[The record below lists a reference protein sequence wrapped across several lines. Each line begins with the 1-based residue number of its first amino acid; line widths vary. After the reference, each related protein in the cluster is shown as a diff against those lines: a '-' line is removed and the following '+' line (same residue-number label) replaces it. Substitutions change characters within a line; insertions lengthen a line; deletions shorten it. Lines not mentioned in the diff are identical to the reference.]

1 MPKSSLKSVLNLLV
15 TFVVAGIIFI
25 SCGEDEVGKS
35 GIDTSNTS
43 PIINDFTVPTEAN
56 SGEEVILEVV
66 AHDQEGDALTY
77 TWEVSGGKLSSRNQE
92 TVIWIPPQE
101 PRQLFGRF
109 LEKTIVVT
117 VTVNDNISKP
127 VYRSRQVKVR
137 LLNRIEPS
145 EFVAGIMLEYPL
157 SKVQILYGE
166 ASVDK
171 KTDMWLEGANDGFR
185 KEFLEDNKAKF
196 FAYENLGIYFAVA
209 GATHVV
215 IAIDIEAPNK
225 SKTERGFGIGSSF
238 DQISSEL
245 GPADKIFQWK
255 DNMWHYYEKK
265 RIHILYNN
273 NSIAQRMGIF

>member
-56 SGEEVILEVV
+56 SGEEVTLEVV

-157 SKVQILYGE
+157 SKVQMLYGE

-171 KTDMWLEGANDGFR
+171 KN
-185 KEFLEDNKAKF
+185 
-196 FAYENLGIYFAVA
+196 
-209 GATHVV
+209 
-215 IAIDIEAPNK
+215 
-225 SKTERGFGIGSSF
+225 
-238 DQISSEL
+238 
-245 GPADKIFQWK
+245 
-255 DNMWHYYEKK
+255 
-265 RIHILYNN
+265 
-273 NSIAQRMGIF
+273 